1 MSIKEQIKNEHIL
14 WMGKQ
19 DMKAAVLRAFIN
31 PLLIFVAAWLALSYQ
46 NIIPALANPNNYTNA
61 GLAIGMALGYLIPV
75 WVYLFNAVSYIL
87 TARSSEYAITDNAV
101 YIQKGVLSFKTHN
114 ENLCGYSYNMN
125 QSAVGKL
132 TGTSDIKMTFQSG
145 SIYYTNGYRH
155 VHTIDFSNLADAEKV
170 LKILQSHI
178 LSFDLSEY
186 HLSKD
191 TKRLANWKFMEEKT
205 DRNGHYMLAGYWKDN
220 YCYGFAEKC
229 ALDLVMVNCYQ
240 AYAYSDEQMVVFDYC
255 EGDVTLK
262 PFTDWRAYEKEKAET
277 IAFYRKARRAEKKE
291 TSAEPGLTTA
301 ADEN

>member
-1 MSIKEQIKNEHIL
+1 MAT
-14 WMGKQ
+14 
-19 DMKAAVLRAFIN
+19 DM
-31 PLLIFVAAWLALSYQ
+31 
-46 NIIPALANPNNYTNA
+46 
-61 GLAIGMALGYLIPV
+61 
-75 WVYLFNAVSYIL
+75 
-87 TARSSEYAITDNAV
+87 
-101 YIQKGVLSFKTHN
+101 YIQLISQIWQT
-114 ENLCGYSYNMN
+114 
-125 QSAVGKL
+125 Q
-132 TGTSDIKMTFQSG
+132 
-145 SIYYTNGYRH
+145 
-155 VHTIDFSNLADAEKV
+155 EKF
-170 LKILQSHI
+170 LKSCRANI

-186 HLSKD
+186 HLSND
-191 TKRLANWKFMEEKT
+191 TKRLADWKFAEEKT

>member
-87 TARSSEYAITDNAV
+87 TAKSSEYAITDNAV

-125 QSAVGKL
+125 QSVAGKL

-155 VHTIDFSNLADAEKV
+155 VHTIDF
-170 LKILQSHI
+170 
-178 LSFDLSEY
+178 
-186 HLSKD
+186 
-191 TKRLANWKFMEEKT
+191 
-205 DRNGHYMLAGYWKDN
+205 
-220 YCYGFAEKC
+220 
-229 ALDLVMVNCYQ
+229 
-240 AYAYSDEQMVVFDYC
+240 
-255 EGDVTLK
+255 
-262 PFTDWRAYEKEKAET
+262 
-277 IAFYRKARRAEKKE
+277 
-291 TSAEPGLTTA
+291 
-301 ADEN
+301 

>member
-87 TARSSEYAITDNAV
+87 TAKSSEYAITDNAV

-125 QSAVGKL
+125 QSVAGKL

-155 VHTIDFSNLADAEKV
+155 VHTIDFSNLTDAEKV
-170 LKILQSHI
+170 LKILQSNI

-186 HLSKD
+186 HLSND
-191 TKRLANWKFMEEKT
+191 TKRLADWKFAEEKT

-255 EGDVTLK
+255 EGDITLK
-262 PFTDWRAYEKEKAET
+262 PFANQKAYEKEKAET
-277 IAFYRKARRAEKKE
+277 IAFYRKE
-291 TSAEPGLTTA
+291 TGIC
-301 ADEN
+301 

>member
-19 DMKAAVLRAFIN
+19 DMKAAILRAFIN

-87 TARSSEYAITDNAV
+87 TAKSSEYAITDNAV

-125 QSAVGKL
+125 QSVAGKL

-170 LKILQSHI
+170 LKILQSNI
-178 LSFDLSEY
+178 LPLDLSEY
-186 HLSKD
+186 HLSND
-191 TKRLANWKFMEEKT
+191 TKRLADRNFMEEKT
-205 DRNGHYMLAGYWKDN
+205 DRNGHYMLAGHWIDN
-220 YCYGFAEKC
+220 YCYRFAEKC

-240 AYAYSDEQMVVFDYC
+240 AYAYSDEQMAVFDYC
-255 EGDVTLK
+255 EGDITLK
-262 PFTDWRAYEKEKAET
+262 PFTDRKAYEKEKAET
-277 IAFYRKARRAEKKE
+277 IAFYRKE
-291 TSAEPGLTTA
+291 TGIC
-301 ADEN
+301 